1 MWNGWYNSRY
11 FGMDSLIDCDVNVA
25 VGQVGLGVVQV
36 VQGLKITGT
45 DSNIS
50 RLASRWTGV
59 MRRREQMLCNYRTWV
74 FSSFPKLFV
83 LTYYLSENTLNHHGL
98 ISVFL
103 YHFFPSLSL
112 CQLSQWG
119 FVLKQVCSPAVPRLI
134 SHQSRCCTVNQSS
147 VNKALSSP
155 SLSWPHALG
164 KQKLTDYKREERRG
178 KAARTVLYSHKQP
191 SKKYEPITYLI

>member
-112 CQLSQWG
+112 SASFHNGALFSNRCAHLQCRGWFPTRVGAVQWISPVRTKLS
-119 FVLKQVCSPAVPRLI
+119 AVPLCHDLMRLVNKSSQI
-134 SHQSRCCTVNQSS
+134 TSERREGGRLLVLYCIHTNSQAKSMNQS
-147 VNKALSSP
+147 
-155 SLSWPHALG
+155 
-164 KQKLTDYKREERRG
+164 
-178 KAARTVLYSHKQP
+178 
-191 SKKYEPITYLI
+191 LI